1 MSGNDITAHAST
13 TAFGVN
19 RISIPMRCRNAPTG
33 LRRES
38 ISSSTKPTAV
48 GGNTRGSAPIASMI
62 KPFVPARHDHA
73 ASASATGAITIVLI
87 VAMLTVK
94 SRMCGTAALA
104 YLSPAASRGYDLVMT
119 ARRAAG
125 RTRRRWRRRTVGAGI
140 AGMSARRV
148 VTSGRGAV
156 AAAGRVLPAIVG
168 RLHRVVGRRLA
179 AAEARCFAGM
189 DEQRRGAQRR
199 PNLDRAFEY
208 IDDRFSGRVDFN
220 VVLRPAHGE
229 QRAGR
234 LHDARLGA
242 GDLVEHRVNPS
253 ALDGEDDARC
263 SAGELDVGRRENL
276 EFRALRLG
284 GDERVRKPA
293 GVYAV
298 AALRVRAFRGGRLL
312 RRRFQRDG
320 ALGVLEAVTAPPR
333 GRDGCPRG
341 GGGPGGGWAGLLPPG
356 PLRFL
361 EKMQA

>member
-1 MSGNDITAHAST
+1 MSGNDMTSHAST

-19 RISIPMRCRNAPTG
+19 RISIPIRCRNAPTG

-38 ISSSTKPTAV
+38 ISSSTNPTAV
-48 GGNTRGSAPIASMI
+48 GGNTRGSAPRAAMI
-62 KPFVPARHDHA
+62 KPLVPARQDHA

-104 YLSPAASRGYDLVMT
+104 YLSPAASRGYGLVMT

-125 RTRRRWRRRTVGAGI
+125 RTRRRWLRRTVSAGI
-140 AGMSARRV
+140 AGTSARRV
-148 VTSGRGAV
+148 VTAVRIGRGAV
-156 AAAGRVLPAIVG
+156 AAAGRVLAAIVR
-168 RLHRVVGRRLA
+168 RLRRVVGRRLA
-179 AAEARCFAGM
+179 AAEARRFAGV
-189 DEQRRGAQRR
+189 DQERLGPQRRL
-199 PNLDRAFEY
+199 NLDRAFEY
-208 IDDRFSGRVDFN
+208 IDDRFASRVDFD

-263 SAGELDVGRRENL
+263 SAGELDVGRRKNL

-284 GDERVRKPA
+284 GDERVREPA

-298 AALRVRAFRGGRLL
+298 AALRVRALRGGRLL

-320 ALGVLEAVTAPPR
+320 AFDVVEAVADRRPR
-333 GRDGCPRG
+333 GDGGRRG
-341 GGGPGGGWAGLLPPG
+341 GGGDGEGCGKGFYHGL
-356 PLRFL
+356 
-361 EKMQA
+361 